1 MVVKPMEFFMVRICM
16 KVLFALSSCRVC
28 GLFVSCE
35 EPILRPSGGIGRRS
49 GLKIPCP
56 LGRAGSS
63 PASAISLTH
72 AMHIA
77 DLRSTLSFYSL
88 SCRHYFS

>member
-49 GLKIPCP
+49 GLKIPWGLLPVRVRVPPRP
-56 LGRAGSS
+56 LE
-63 PASAISLTH
+63 IVKLK
-72 AMHIA
+72 I
-77 DLRSTLSFYSL
+77 LRSIDLSPS
-88 SCRHYFS
+88 R